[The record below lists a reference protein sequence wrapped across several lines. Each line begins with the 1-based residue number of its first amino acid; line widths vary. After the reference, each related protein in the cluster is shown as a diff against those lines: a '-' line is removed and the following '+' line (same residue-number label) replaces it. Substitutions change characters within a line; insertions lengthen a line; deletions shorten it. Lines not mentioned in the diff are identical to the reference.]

1 MNLKD
6 VTFEVQ
12 GLLHAYVQTLD
23 DEKYEEWPDFF
34 TDGALYK
41 IIARDNYERNLPLA
55 TLFCDGKAMMR
66 DRVVAIRQ
74 AIVYPRSFLRHLVSA
89 VTVAR
94 QEDDRYLVQSNYV
107 VFSTL
112 YNGATKVFN
121 AGKYLD
127 EVVFV
132 DGRPKFKKKVVV
144 YDTLQI
150 PSLLVIP
157 I

>member
-1 MNLKD
+1 MNLSE
-6 VTFEVQ
+6 VTFEVER
-12 GLLHAYVQTLD
+12 LLYAYAHALD

-41 IIARDNYERNLPLA
+41 IIARDNFERNLPLA

-66 DRVVAIRQ
+66 DRVIAIRR
-74 AIVYPRSFLRHLVSA
+74 ASVFPRSFLRHLISA
-89 VTVAR
+89 VRVLG
-94 QEDDRYLVQSNYV
+94 QEEGRYWVQSNYV

-112 YNGATKVFN
+112 DNQETKVFN

-132 DGRPKFKKKVVV
+132 DGRAKFQKKTVI

-150 PSLLVIP
+150 PGLLVIP

>member
-1 MNLKD
+1 MNLRD
-6 VTFEVQ
+6 ATFEAEQ
-12 GLLHAYVQTLD
+12 LLRAYVQVLD
-23 DEKYEEWPDFF
+23 DENYEQWPDFF

-41 IIARDNYERNLPLA
+41 IIARDNYERDLPLA
-55 TLFCDGKAMMR
+55 TLFCEGKAMMQ

-74 AIVYPRSFLRHLVSA
+74 ATLFPRAFLRHLVSTVR
-89 VTVAR
+89 VTGR
-94 QEDDRYLVQSNYV
+94 EEERYLIQSNYV

-112 YNGATKVFN
+112 YNEETKVFN

-132 DGRPKFKKKVVV
+132 GGRAKFKKKIVV